1 MLKIV
6 NNKIIIYCII
16 GIYILS
22 SGLIYLLNWLVSLML
37 DESVSIF
44 NVLYSGA
51 GLSVVFILILCHI
64 WDYIWKRYPI
74 LSKFIFPN
82 LNGKWK
88 ITIKWE
94 DKIGNKGEV
103 IGDCIIHQSIF
114 SISINIDTPNSK
126 SETLT
131 VSPEKNHQT
140 GEIKLFYIYKNEV
153 KNKGN
158 KPHGM
163 YDGAAMLKIS
173 PSHSILE
180 GNYFTSKQGFG
191 YFELVRNENSN

>member
-1 MLKIV
+1 MRDEHVKIV

-16 GIYILS
+16 GVYILS
-22 SGLIYLLNWLVSLML
+22 SGLIYLLNWLAYLML
-37 DESVSIF
+37 DESASIF

-51 GLSVVFILILCHI
+51 GLSVVFILILCNI

-114 SISINIDTPNSK
+114 SIIINIDTPNSK

-131 VSPEKNHQT
+131 VSPEKITKLVKLNYFIF
-140 GEIKLFYIYKNEV
+140 IK
-153 KNKGN
+153 
-158 KPHGM
+158 M
-163 YDGAAMLKIS
+163 RLKIKVINLKECTMG
-173 PSHSILE
+173 PLC
-180 GNYFTSKQGFG
+180 
-191 YFELVRNENSN
+191 